1 MASAAGRLGSIDA
14 NRGNLLL
21 GWDTDQFPTDLYSST
36 YAMMVVLK
44 QGGLKPGG
52 VNFDAKL
59 RRGSFDVEDLFHA
72 HIGGMDTFARGLKVA
87 QRIIDDGVV
96 GDFVKRRYAGWR
108 RGIGARIMK
117 GQASFQDMEAYV
129 HKSGEATLTSGREE
143 WLENVI
149 NGYL

>member
-1 MASAAGRLGSIDA
+1 VLVALCFFEAG
-14 NRGNLLL
+14 
-21 GWDTDQFPTDLYSST
+21 
-36 YAMMVVLK
+36 
-44 QGGLKPGG
+44 GG
-52 VNFDAKL
+52 
-59 RRGSFDVEDLFHA
+59 
-72 HIGGMDTFARGLKVA
+72 
-87 QRIIDDGVV
+87 

-149 NGYL
+149 NRYL

>member
-1 MASAAGRLGSIDA
+1 MLVPLLRQRLTPYRSWLVAVVALQFVGVLAMLYLPSLNAS
-14 NRGNLLL
+14 
-21 GWDTDQFPTDLYSST
+21 
-36 YAMMVVLK
+36 
-44 QGGLKPGG
+44 
-52 VNFDAKL
+52 
-59 RRGSFDVEDLFHA
+59 
-72 HIGGMDTFARGLKVA
+72 
-87 QRIIDDGVV
+87 IIDDGVV